1 MSLSR
6 AGTIHAER
14 GFRRPRRRG
23 GTPAGRRGAPRAA
36 LRSDA
41 LSPRP
46 WRWSLAP
53 KRSAQLLGARA
64 RHEASQLPK
73 AMPASAAGFTPVK
86 RAGGLGGAPL
96 APPSSNRRVVRRP
109 EHFDAD

>member
-1 MSLSR
+1 MSSSR
-6 AGTIHAER
+6 ARTIHAER
-14 GFRRPRRRG
+14 GFRRPRRPG

-46 WRWSLAP
+46 WRLPVAS
-53 KRSAQLLGARA
+53 KRFGSALGAQRDRA
-64 RHEASQLPK
+64 PERRR
-73 AMPASAAGFTPVK
+73 AMATPASEARFTRAE

-96 APPSSNRRVVRRP
+96 AVASKHVI
-109 EHFDAD
+109 H